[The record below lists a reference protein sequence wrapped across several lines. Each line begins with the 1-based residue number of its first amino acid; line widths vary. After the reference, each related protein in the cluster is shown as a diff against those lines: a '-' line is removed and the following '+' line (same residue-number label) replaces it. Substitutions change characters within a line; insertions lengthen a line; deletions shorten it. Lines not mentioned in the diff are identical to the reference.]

1 MTLRVTYHCLVCK
14 DEHTIYVS
22 LTDDFHDIVEQLSD
36 ATICDGCGYPAA
48 VVKSIVLVD
57 ERSADEYSLQLP
69 KLP

>member
-36 ATICDGCGYPAA
+36 VAICDG
-48 VVKSIVLVD
+48 
-57 ERSADEYSLQLP
+57 SL
-69 KLP
+69 